1 MNGFQVFGRLFGG
14 LGFQRFLV
22 LFPAGVG
29 MHGNELGFSG
39 FDIFGKVFRL
49 SAFIFFV
56 LFYMFFCVHF
66 FFDRWMR
73 CNWGLGG

>member
-39 FDIFGKVFRL
+39 FDIFGKVFGL

-66 FFDRWMR
+66 F
-73 CNWGLGG
+73 LTGG

>member
-1 MNGFQVFGRLFGG
+1 MNGFQVFGQLFGG

-39 FDIFGKVFRL
+39 FDIFGKVFGL

-56 LFYMFFCVHF
+56 LFYMFFLRAF
-66 FFDRWMR
+66 FFDRWTR